1 MFRRFVIG
9 RLALCGCLAA
19 GALTRAALPD
29 TSAAPEPVPATGA
42 SAAMVDAHPALWRVR
57 GTHGT
62 IVLLGSLHLL
72 PANVAWRTP
81 EIERAIAQSDVFVFE
96 VPVDNAAQAKIQALI
111 ADKGALPPGQSLRA
125 MLTPAAQADYDADL
139 AALQV
144 PAADI
149 DNRRPWLAS
158 LVLAVMEM
166 KSETGQIG
174 LGPDFVLSKEAAAAH
189 KEMRYLETIDQQIAL
204 IVPDDA
210 AVELQEFEADLKE
223 MRSEKNEYPDF
234 VAAWSTADIAR
245 LDALMNGSFVRYPQ
259 ARKALL
265 DDRNRA
271 WVVQFEKMLDED
283 HTFFV
288 TVGAGHLTGPQGVP
302 ALLRAKGYRVEG
314 P

>member
-1 MFRRFVIG
+1 MFRRIAAS
-9 RLALCGCLAA
+9 LALCACLAA
-19 GALTRAALPD
+19 GPFARATLPD
-29 TSAAPEPVPATGA
+29 TSAVPGPAAPAN
-42 SAAMVDAHPALWRVR
+42 SAPMVYAHPALWRVH
-57 GTHGT
+57 GKHGT

-72 PANVAWRTP
+72 PDNVVWRTP

-111 ADKGALPPGQSLRA
+111 ADKGALPAGQSLRA

-139 AALQV
+139 AALQISI
-144 PAADI
+144 AII

-158 LVLAVMEM
+158 LVLSVMEM

-174 LGPDFVLSKEAAAAH
+174 LGPDFLLSKEAAAAH
-189 KEMRYLETIDQQIAL
+189 KEMRYLETLDQQIAL
-204 IVPDDA
+204 IVPGDT

-234 VAAWSTADIAR
+234 IAAWSTADITKI
-245 LDALMNGSFVRYPQ
+245 DALMNGGFAHYPD

-265 DDRNRA
+265 DDRNKA
-271 WVVQFEKMLDED
+271 WVVQFAKMLDED

-288 TVGAGHLTGPQGVP
+288 TVGAGHLAGPQGVP